1 MINTEIIVMNI
12 VHAII
17 DEKRDITINIS
28 DKESSVLGSMSK
40 SNGTTIQIQ
49 SFIQE
54 EAKEGE
60 EE

>member
-1 MINTEIIVMNI
+1 MVMNI

-28 DKESSVLGSMSK
+28 DKESSVLGSISK

>member
-17 DEKRDITINIS
+17 DEKRDITVNIS
-28 DKESSVLGSMSK
+28 DEESSVLGSLSK
-40 SNGTTIQIQ
+40 SNGITIQIQ